1 MSTIICGFS
10 GIGKST
16 AEQKNRRILDF
27 ESSGYSNI
35 FENGFRVSRN
45 KDFPKN
51 YIDKL
56 EELIKNDEAYYYL
69 LSCHE
74 EVRNELK
81 ARGLKYIIV
90 LPYRECKNEYKKIGM
105 EVIEYEVNNKPLYY
119 AKWESDGTHILPNK
133 EEVTHVKGEYKL
145 DENGIQWFFYK
156 DRRTKYI
163 VRAVTASKEDIKK
176 LLKIH

>member
-35 FENGFRVSRN
+35 FENGFVVSRN

-56 EELIKNDEAYYYL
+56 EELMKNDEAYYYL

-74 EVRNELK
+74 DVRNELK
-81 ARGLKYIIV
+81 VRGLKYIIV
-90 LPYRECKNEYKKIGM
+90 LPHMEYKNEYLKRWLKRGSDIDFITQMDKRWEVMINSCERDTAPKIYLN
-105 EVIEYEVNNKPLYY
+105 EHEYL
-119 AKWESDGTHILPNK
+119 SDILF
-133 EEVTHVKGEYKL
+133 
-145 DENGIQWFFYK
+145 I
-156 DRRTKYI
+156 
-163 VRAVTASKEDIKK
+163 
-176 LLKIH
+176 

>member
-16 AEQKNRRILDF
+16 AEQKNRKILDF

-35 FENGFRVSRN
+35 FENGFVVSRN

-90 LPYRECKNEYKKIGM
+90 LPYMECINEYKKRWLKRGSDINCM
-105 EVIEYEVNNKPLYY
+105 KMNERWEVMIKSC
-119 AKWESDGTHILPNK
+119 AKDTK
-133 EEVTHVKGEYKL
+133 
-145 DENGIQWFFYK
+145 NGIL
-156 DRRTKYI
+156 TL
-163 VRAVTASKEDIKK
+163 IKS
-176 LLKIH
+176 LKIE

>member
-35 FENGFRVSRN
+35 FENGFVVSRN

-56 EELIKNDEAYYYL
+56 EELMKNDEAYYYL

-90 LPYRECKNEYKKIGM
+90 LPHMEYKNEYLKRWLKRGSDIDFITQMDKRWEAMIHSCVQDTAPKIYLN
-105 EVIEYEVNNKPLYY
+105 EHEYL
-119 AKWESDGTHILPNK
+119 SDIL
-133 EEVTHVKGEYKL
+133 
-145 DENGIQWFFYK
+145 
-156 DRRTKYI
+156 I
-163 VRAVTASKEDIKK
+163 V
-176 LLKIH
+176 

>member
-16 AEQKNRRILDF
+16 AKQKNRKILDF

-35 FENGFRVSRN
+35 FENGFIVSRN

-56 EELIKNDEAYYYL
+56 EELMKNDEAYYYL

-81 ARGLKYIIV
+81 ARGLKYMII
-90 LPYRECKNEYKKIGM
+90 LPYRDYKNEYIKRWLKRGSDIDFITKMNECWDVMIDSCATDSAPKI
-105 EVIEYEVNNKPLYY
+105 Y
-119 AKWESDGTHILPNK
+119 
-133 EEVTHVKGEYKL
+133 L
-145 DENGIQWFFYK
+145 DEHEYLSDIL
-156 DRRTKYI
+156 I
-163 VRAVTASKEDIKK
+163 V
-176 LLKIH
+176 

>member
-16 AEQKNRRILDF
+16 AEQKNRKILDF

-35 FENGFRVSRN
+35 FENGFVVSRN

-56 EELIKNDEAYYYL
+56 EELMKNDEAYYYL

-74 EVRNELK
+74 DVRNELK
-81 ARGLKYIIV
+81 ARGLKYIIA
-90 LPYRECKNEYKKIGM
+90 LPYMECKNEYMKRWLKRGSDIDFITIMSKRWEVMINSCVKDTAPKI
-105 EVIEYEVNNKPLYY
+105 Y
-119 AKWESDGTHILPNK
+119 
-133 EEVTHVKGEYKL
+133 L
-145 DENGIQWFFYK
+145 DEHEYL
-156 DRRTKYI
+156 
-163 VRAVTASKEDIKK
+163 SDI
-176 LLKIH
+176 LFV

>member
-10 GIGKST
+10 GIGKTT
-16 AEQKNRRILDF
+16 AEQKHRQILDM
-27 ESSGYSNI
+27 ESSGYSNV
-35 FENGFRVSRN
+35 FENGFVVSRN

-81 ARGLKYIIV
+81 ARSWQYIIV
-90 LPYRECKNEYKKIGM
+90 LPTIEQKNEYLKRWLKRGSPIEFIKSMNDRWEDMIKSCEEDEAPKI
-105 EVIEYEVNNKPLYY
+105 Y
-119 AKWESDGTHILPNK
+119 
-133 EEVTHVKGEYKL
+133 L
-145 DENGIQWFFYK
+145 DEHEYLSDIL
-156 DRRTKYI
+156 I
-163 VRAVTASKEDIKK
+163 V
-176 LLKIH
+176 

>member
-35 FENGFRVSRN
+35 FENGFVVSRN

-56 EELIKNDEAYYYL
+56 EELMKNDEAYYYL

-90 LPYRECKNEYKKIGM
+90 LPHMEYKNEYLKRWLKRGSDIDFITQMDKRWEVMINSCERDTAPKIYLN
-105 EVIEYEVNNKPLYY
+105 EHEYL
-119 AKWESDGTHILPNK
+119 SDILF
-133 EEVTHVKGEYKL
+133 V
-145 DENGIQWFFYK
+145 
-156 DRRTKYI
+156 
-163 VRAVTASKEDIKK
+163 
-176 LLKIH
+176 

>member
-35 FENGFRVSRN
+35 FENGFRVGRN
-45 KDFPKN
+45 EDFPKN
-51 YIDKL
+51 YIDRLEKL
-56 EELIKNDEAYYYL
+56 IENNEADYYL

-90 LPYRECKNEYKKIGM
+90 LPYRDKELKNEYMKRWLRRGSNVDFITKMNERWDEMIDSCVSDEAPKIYLN
-105 EVIEYEVNNKPLYY
+105 EHEYL
-119 AKWESDGTHILPNK
+119 SDIL
-133 EEVTHVKGEYKL
+133 T
-145 DENGIQWFFYK
+145 I
-156 DRRTKYI
+156 
-163 VRAVTASKEDIKK
+163 
-176 LLKIH
+176 

>member
-51 YIDKL
+51 YINKL
-56 EELIKNDEAYYYL
+56 EELIKNDEADYYL
-69 LSCHE
+69 LSCHQ
-74 EVRNELK
+74 EVRDELK
-81 ARGLKYIIV
+81 ARGLKYIII
-90 LPYRECKNEYKKIGM
+90 LPYRECKNEYKKRWLKRGSDIDFITKM
-105 EVIEYEVNNKPLYY
+105 DKRWDEMIDSC
-119 AKWESDGTHILPNK
+119 AKDSAIK
-133 EEVTHVKGEYKL
+133 IYL
-145 DENGIQWFFYK
+145 DEHEYLSDMLFI
-156 DRRTKYI
+156 
-163 VRAVTASKEDIKK
+163 
-176 LLKIH
+176 

>member
-35 FENGFRVSRN
+35 FENGFRIKRN
-45 KDFPKN
+45 EEFPKN

-56 EELIKNDEAYYYL
+56 EDLIKYDEANYYL
-69 LSCHE
+69 LSCHK
-74 EVRNELK
+74 EVRDELK

-90 LPYRECKNEYKKIGM
+90 LPYWECKNEYIKRWFKRGSDIDFITKMDKRWDEMIDSCVKDSATKIYLDDH
-105 EVIEYEVNNKPLYY
+105 EYL
-119 AKWESDGTHILPNK
+119 SDMLCI
-133 EEVTHVKGEYKL
+133 
-145 DENGIQWFFYK
+145 
-156 DRRTKYI
+156 
-163 VRAVTASKEDIKK
+163 
-176 LLKIH
+176 

>member
-35 FENGFRVSRN
+35 FENGFVVSRN

-56 EELIKNDEAYYYL
+56 EELIKNDEAHYYL

-74 EVRNELK
+74 DVRNELK

-90 LPYRECKNEYKKIGM
+90 LPHMEYKNEYLKRWLKRGSDIDFITQMDKRWEVMINSCVKDTAPKIYL
-105 EVIEYEVNNKPLYY
+105 EEHEYL
-119 AKWESDGTHILPNK
+119 SDIL
-133 EEVTHVKGEYKL
+133 
-145 DENGIQWFFYK
+145 
-156 DRRTKYI
+156 I
-163 VRAVTASKEDIKK
+163 V
-176 LLKIH
+176 

>member
-16 AEQKNRRILDF
+16 AAEQKNRKILDF

-35 FENGFRVSRN
+35 FENGFAVSKN
-45 KDFPKN
+45 KNFPKN

-56 EELIKNDEAYYYL
+56 EELIETNEADYYL

-81 ARGLKYIIV
+81 ARGLKYMII
-90 LPYRECKNEYKKIGM
+90 LPYRDYKNEYIKRWVRRGSDIDFITKMSERWDAMIDSCATDTVPKI
-105 EVIEYEVNNKPLYY
+105 Y
-119 AKWESDGTHILPNK
+119 
-133 EEVTHVKGEYKL
+133 L
-145 DENGIQWFFYK
+145 DEHEYLSDIL
-156 DRRTKYI
+156 I
-163 VRAVTASKEDIKK
+163 V
-176 LLKIH
+176 

>member
-51 YIDKL
+51 YIDRLEKL
-56 EELIKNDEAYYYL
+56 IENNEADYYL

-90 LPYRECKNEYKKIGM
+90 TPYFECKNEYMKRWLKRGSDIDFITKMNERWNEMINSCINDEAPKI
-105 EVIEYEVNNKPLYY
+105 Y
-119 AKWESDGTHILPNK
+119 
-133 EEVTHVKGEYKL
+133 L
-145 DENGIQWFFYK
+145 DEHEYL
-156 DRRTKYI
+156 
-163 VRAVTASKEDIKK
+163 SDI
-176 LLKIH
+176 LVI

>member
-16 AEQKNRRILDF
+16 AEQMNRKILDF

-45 KDFPKN
+45 KNFPKN

-56 EELIKNDEAYYYL
+56 EELIKNDEADYYL

-90 LPYRECKNEYKKIGM
+90 LPYRECKNEYMKRWLKRGSDIYFITEMDNRWDEMIDSCAKDTAPKI
-105 EVIEYEVNNKPLYY
+105 Y
-119 AKWESDGTHILPNK
+119 
-133 EEVTHVKGEYKL
+133 L
-145 DENGIQWFFYK
+145 DEHEYLSDIL
-156 DRRTKYI
+156 I
-163 VRAVTASKEDIKK
+163 V
-176 LLKIH
+176 

>member
-27 ESSGYSNI
+27 ESSGYSNT

-56 EELIKNDEAYYYL
+56 EELIKNDEADYYL

-90 LPYRECKNEYKKIGM
+90 LPYAECRNEYIKRWFRRGSDIDFITKMNKRWNEMISSCTRETVPKI
-105 EVIEYEVNNKPLYY
+105 Y
-119 AKWESDGTHILPNK
+119 
-133 EEVTHVKGEYKL
+133 L
-145 DENGIQWFFYK
+145 DEHEYLSDIL
-156 DRRTKYI
+156 I
-163 VRAVTASKEDIKK
+163 V
-176 LLKIH
+176 

>member
-1 MSTIICGFS
+1 MSTIICGFN

-16 AEQKNRRILDF
+16 AEQKNRKILDF

-56 EELIKNDEAYYYL
+56 EELMKNDEAYYYL

-74 EVRNELK
+74 DVRNELK

-90 LPYRECKNEYKKIGM
+90 LPYWECKNEYIKRWFKRGSDIDFITQMDKRWEAMINSCVRDTAPKIYLN
-105 EVIEYEVNNKPLYY
+105 EHEYL
-119 AKWESDGTHILPNK
+119 SDIL
-133 EEVTHVKGEYKL
+133 
-145 DENGIQWFFYK
+145 
-156 DRRTKYI
+156 I
-163 VRAVTASKEDIKK
+163 V
-176 LLKIH
+176 

>member
-35 FENGFRVSRN
+35 FENGLRIGRN
-45 KDFPKN
+45 EDFPKN

-56 EELIKNDEAYYYL
+56 EELIRNDEAEYYL

-74 EVRNELK
+74 EVRKELK
-81 ARGLKYIIV
+81 SRGLKYIIV
-90 LPYRECKNEYKKIGM
+90 LPYEECRNEYMKRWFKRGSDSDFITSMYKNWYEMMISCENDFAPKIYLN
-105 EVIEYEVNNKPLYY
+105 ENEYLSDILY
-119 AKWESDGTHILPNK
+119 
-133 EEVTHVKGEYKL
+133 V
-145 DENGIQWFFYK
+145 
-156 DRRTKYI
+156 
-163 VRAVTASKEDIKK
+163 
-176 LLKIH
+176 

>member
-35 FENGFRVSRN
+35 FKNGFVVSRN

-56 EELIKNDEAYYYL
+56 EELMKNDEAYYYL

-74 EVRNELK
+74 DVRNELK

-90 LPYRECKNEYKKIGM
+90 LPYRECKNEYKKRWLKRG
-105 EVIEYEVNNKPLYY
+105 
-119 AKWESDGTHILPNK
+119 SDIDFITKMDKRWDEMIDSC
-133 EEVTHVKGEYKL
+133 VKDLAPKIYL
-145 DENGIQWFFYK
+145 DEHEYL
-156 DRRTKYI
+156 
-163 VRAVTASKEDIKK
+163 SDI
-176 LLKIH
+176 LFI

>member
-16 AEQKNRRILDF
+16 AEQKNRKILDF

-35 FENGFRVSRN
+35 FENGFVVSRN

-56 EELIKNDEAYYYL
+56 EDLMKNDEAYYYL

-74 EVRNELK
+74 DVRNELK

-90 LPYRECKNEYKKIGM
+90 LPYMECINEYKKRWLKRGSDIDFITKM
-105 EVIEYEVNNKPLYY
+105 NERWEEMINSC
-119 AKWESDGTHILPNK
+119 AKDTVPKI
-133 EEVTHVKGEYKL
+133 YL
-145 DENGIQWFFYK
+145 DEHEYLSDIL
-156 DRRTKYI
+156 I
-163 VRAVTASKEDIKK
+163 V
-176 LLKIH
+176 

>member
-16 AEQKNRRILDF
+16 AEQKSRRILDF

-35 FENGFRVSRN
+35 FENGFVVSRN

-56 EELIKNDEAYYYL
+56 EELMKNDEAHYYL

-74 EVRNELK
+74 DVRNELK

-90 LPYRECKNEYKKIGM
+90 LPHMEYKNEYLKRWLKRGSDIDFITQMDKRWEVMINSCVKDTAPKIYL
-105 EVIEYEVNNKPLYY
+105 EEHEYL
-119 AKWESDGTHILPNK
+119 SDIL
-133 EEVTHVKGEYKL
+133 
-145 DENGIQWFFYK
+145 
-156 DRRTKYI
+156 I
-163 VRAVTASKEDIKK
+163 V
-176 LLKIH
+176 

>member
-35 FENGFRVSRN
+35 FENGFVVSRN

-56 EELIKNDEAYYYL
+56 EELIKNDEAHYYL

-74 EVRNELK
+74 DVRNELK

-90 LPYRECKNEYKKIGM
+90 LPHMEYKNEYLKRWLKRGSDIDFITQMDKRWEVMINSCERDTAPKI
-105 EVIEYEVNNKPLYY
+105 Y
-119 AKWESDGTHILPNK
+119 
-133 EEVTHVKGEYKL
+133 L
-145 DENGIQWFFYK
+145 DEHEYL
-156 DRRTKYI
+156 
-163 VRAVTASKEDIKK
+163 SDI
-176 LLKIH
+176 LFV